1 VLERKSALV
10 GALQSGGRSGAT
22 GQRRLRIGETRG
34 WNLLQVAAFSA
45 TLEELEQAVRPL
57 LGGDLPTRLGKAISL
72 NGRRLLKTGP
82 QQFWI
87 ITRASEDLTTAFE
100 AAVTQDIG
108 AVTPLSHSRTCIFV
122 EGLSAR
128 ELLTTGIALDL
139 HPDAFQLD
147 SFALTGLHHTPI
159 MIHRSGDNR
168 YDLYVMRTFA
178 LWTWEWLTDAVLP
191 YGYEIV
197 LPL

>member
-1 VLERKSALV
+1 MLERKSALV
-10 GALQSGGRSGAT
+10 GALQSGGRNGPT
-22 GQRRLRIGETRG
+22 GQRRLRIGEARG

-45 TLEELEQAVRPL
+45 TLEEMQLAVWPV
-57 LGGDLPTRLGKAISL
+57 LGADLPSRVGKAISV
-72 NGRRLLKTGP
+72 NGRRLLKTGAE
-82 QQFWI
+82 QFWI
-87 ITRASEDLTTAFE
+87 ITRAPEDLTTVLE
-100 AAVTQDIG
+100 AAVTPDIG
-108 AVTPLSHSRTCIFV
+108 TVTPLSHSRTCIFV

-139 HPDAFQLD
+139 HPVAFGLD
-147 SFALTGLHHTPI
+147 CFALTGLHHTPI

-178 LWTWEWLTDAVLP
+178 LWAWEWLTDAALP

-197 LPL
+197 LPR

>member
-1 VLERKSALV
+1 VFERKSALV

-22 GQRRLRIGETRG
+22 GQRPLRIGETRG
-34 WNLLQVAAFSA
+34 WNLLQVAAFPA
-45 TLEELEQAVRPL
+45 TLGQLEQAVRPV
-57 LGGDLPTRLGKAISL
+57 LGVGLPISVGKAISI

-87 ITRASEDLTTAFE
+87 ITRAPEDLTTVLGG
-100 AAVTQDIG
+100 AVTPDIG

-128 ELLTTGIALDL
+128 ELLTTGIAVDL
-139 HPDAFQLD
+139 HADVFHLGC
-147 SFALTGLHHTPI
+147 FALTGLHHTPI
-159 MIHRSGDNR
+159 LIHRSGDNR

-178 LWTWEWLTDAVLP
+178 LWAWEWLTDAALP

-197 LPL
+197 ISP